1 MWRVDDD
8 CWELYVWPGLRV
20 WVSHHGTMR
29 VVAGWESGE
38 RSLAAGTGFQMTVG
52 GEEPGKKPGTGTSSC
67 TARTTRGKKES
78 RRGNLNFSV
87 NQKTLK
93 TVQDNYCLSVQL
105 NCYCNT
111 AFSLCLESVIMTFEP
126 PGFIYL
132 LSRKP
137 LAPQLR
143 SVRRVWDCDGW
154 RCETL
159 HPVLRTRGRLLPWTR
174 TVTTVE
180 SVTMSQCQMSHNVTM
195 LPGSDLGH
203 MLLKTLS
210 NFPYICWY

>member
-1 MWRVDDD
+1 M
-8 CWELYVWPGLRV
+8 
-20 WVSHHGTMR
+20 
-29 VVAGWESGE
+29 
-38 RSLAAGTGFQMTVG
+38 AAGTGFQMTVG

-78 RRGNLNFSV
+78 RGGNLNFSV

-93 TVQDNYCLSVQL
+93 TVQDNYCLSVINQL

-143 SVRRVWDCDGW
+143 SVRRV
-154 RCETL
+154 
-159 HPVLRTRGRLLPWTR
+159 
-174 TVTTVE
+174 
-180 SVTMSQCQMSHNVTM
+180 
-195 LPGSDLGH
+195 
-203 MLLKTLS
+203 
-210 NFPYICWY
+210 